1 MKTSKLFMA
10 ASVAAGITGSFAF
23 DTKAPAKRANAA
35 RFLKTSTDCVA
46 ATCSNTV
53 KTTLCGLSSTAVFK
67 TDNGVTCSNQE
78 TVYIYKAD

>member
-35 RFLKTSTDCVA
+35 RFIKTTTDCVP

-53 KTTLCGLSSTAVFK
+53 KTTLCGASTAAVFK
-67 TDNGVTCSNQE
+67 TDNGITCSSQE
-78 TVYIYKAD
+78 TIYIYKAD

>member
-1 MKTSKLFMA
+1 MA

-35 RFLKTSTDCVA
+35 RFIKTTTDCVA
-46 ATCSNTV
+46 ASCSNTV
-53 KTTLCGLSSTAVFK
+53 KSTLCGTSASAVFK

-78 TVYIYKAD
+78 TAYIYKAD